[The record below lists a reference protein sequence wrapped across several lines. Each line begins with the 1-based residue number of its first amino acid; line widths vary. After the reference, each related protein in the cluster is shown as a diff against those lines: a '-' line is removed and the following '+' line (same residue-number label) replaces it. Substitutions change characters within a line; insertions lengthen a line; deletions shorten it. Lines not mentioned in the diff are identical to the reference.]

1 MEKLFLSE
9 KEASFEYD
17 STFIKNHRNDIEI
30 QDQFIGQPRALKA
43 LRLGMSLVGKNYNI
57 FISGEDGSG
66 RHRAVC
72 HIAKEIESKNPSPQL
87 HDLILSYNFFS
98 PSNPDLL
105 ILKQGKGKV
114 LQEIMKKVANFY
126 DNKNFNE
133 AINLIQ
139 ETLSSSTFSSS
150 QVINFLIQA
159 KNDLVKQK
167 ENPTRTNY
175 IEKFKINLICDKSN
189 LSQRPLVIETHPSPT
204 NLFGKLDNSS
214 YSFPHL
220 SIRGGSIFE
229 AEEGYLIIDAD
240 EMLSQKGLWDG
251 LKKFLDFGSFM
262 INGKNENVF
271 IKTNRENLP
280 IKVILIGSDSVY
292 DKLCEID
299 DSFLSLFTISA
310 EFDFS
315 MKATERNIILMIGF
329 IDRTVKQK
337 ELLPISEKGIA
348 QLLFYSS
355 WYAEQRNELTTK
367 LSFITDL
374 LMEADY
380 WAKSLNEKIISNKSI
395 SKAMNEREYINSLTE
410 SRINEEIISGEMIIS
425 LKGYK
430 TGVINGLAIMDRGS
444 TSFGTP
450 TVISAT
456 VAPGTEGIVNIEHEA
471 GLSGEIHD
479 KGLLIL
485 EGYLREHYAKS
496 FPLSIYAGIC
506 FEQSYAEIDGDSASS
521 SELFALLSAIGNI
534 PVRQDIAITGSVNQL
549 GFIQPVGGIN
559 EKITGFYK
567 ICNIMGLTGHQ
578 GVIIPKQNVNN
589 LLLSQEII
597 KSIGE
602 GKFHIYPITTIDKGM
617 EILSHRVSGERTVK
631 GAFPPNTFNRD
642 IEDRLKKLFT
652 MSRNNN

>member
-1 MEKLFLSE
+1 MERLFLSKE
-9 KEASFEYD
+9 EASFEYD

-66 RHRAVC
+66 RHRAVF
-72 HIAKEIESKNPSPQL
+72 HIAKEIENQNSSPQL

-105 ILKQGKGKV
+105 ILEQGKGKI
-114 LQEIMKKVANFY
+114 LQEIMKKVVILY
-126 DNKNFNE
+126 KDKNFIA

-150 QVINFLIQA
+150 QVTSFLLQV

-189 LSQRPLVIETHPSPT
+189 LSQRPLIVETHPSPE
-204 NLFGKLDNSS
+204 NLFGKLETGSS
-214 YSFPHL
+214 AFPHL

-229 AEEGYLIIDAD
+229 AEEGYLVIDAD

-271 IKTNRENLP
+271 IKINRGDLP

-315 MKATERNIILMIGF
+315 MKATERNIILMTGF

-337 ELLPISEKGIA
+337 GLLPIDENGIA
-348 QLLFYSS
+348 KLLFYSS

-380 WAKSLNEKIISNKSI
+380 WAKSLNEEVISSKSI

-410 SRINEEIISGEMIIS
+410 SRINEEIINGEMIIS

-485 EGYLREHYAKS
+485 EGYLRERYAKS

-506 FEQSYAEIDGDSASS
+506 FEQSYAEVDGDSASS
-521 SELFALLSAIGNI
+521 SELFALLSAIGSI

-597 KSIGE
+597 QSISE
-602 GKFHIYPITTIDKGM
+602 GKFHIYPISTIDKGM
-617 EILSHRVSGERTVK
+617 EILSHRESGERTVK
-631 GAFPPNTFNRD
+631 GTFPPNTFNRD

>member
-9 KEASFEYD
+9 NEASFEYD

-72 HIAKEIESKNPSPQL
+72 HIAKEIESQNPLPKL
-87 HDLILSYNFFS
+87 HDLVLSYNFFS
-98 PSNPDLL
+98 PSNPSLL
-105 ILKQGKGKV
+105 ILEKGKGKL
-114 LQEIMKKVANFY
+114 LQEIMGKVVEYYKDKEF
-126 DNKNFNE
+126 E
-133 AINLIQ
+133 QAINLIQ
-139 ETLSSSTFSSS
+139 KTLSSSTFSSP
-150 QVINFLIQA
+150 QVNNFLLQA
-159 KNDLVKQK
+159 KNDLIKQK
-167 ENPTRTNY
+167 ENPNRINY
-175 IEKFKINLICDKSN
+175 VEKFKINLICDKSN
-189 LSQRPLVIETHPSPT
+189 LSQRPLIIETHPSPA
-204 NLFGKLDNSS
+204 NLFGKLETSS
-214 YSFPHL
+214 STFPHL
-220 SIRGGSIFE
+220 NIRGGSIFE
-229 AEEGYLIIDAD
+229 AEEGYLVIDAD
-240 EMLSQKGLWDG
+240 EILSQKGLWDG

-262 INGKNENVF
+262 VNGKNENVF
-271 IKTNRENLP
+271 IKINRGELP

-315 MKATERNIILMIGF
+315 MKATEKNIILMTGF

-337 ELLPISEKGIA
+337 KLLPIDEKGIA

-380 WAKSLNEKIISNKSI
+380 WARSMNEKVINDKTIF
-395 SKAMNEREYINSLTE
+395 KAMNEREYINSLTE
-410 SRINEEIISGEMIIS
+410 SRINEEIINGEMIIS

-485 EGYLREHYAKS
+485 EGYLRERYAKS
-496 FPLSIYAGIC
+496 FPLSMYAGIC

-602 GKFHIYPITTIDKGM
+602 GKFHIYPISTIDKGM
-617 EILSHRVSGERTVK
+617 EILSHRESGERTVK
-631 GAFPPNTFNRD
+631 GTFPPNTFNRD

-652 MSRNNN
+652 MSRNNS